1 MAADSN
7 PAAQPYP
14 RERYNLLVMGSE
26 YVLFALAMG
35 FLSPNIILPAFAAE
49 LGASEAA
56 IGVIITIL
64 TMMWYLP
71 QVIAG
76 NVSARHEHKKPLLM
90 KVILYGR
97 PITLAVP
104 FVIALTKGDPA
115 WLTLGVIIVAY
126 GLFFGADAFA
136 AIPWLD
142 ILRRAFPPEKRG
154 RYVASWQVVKA
165 VALLGASAA
174 VSYLLGANGPSFP
187 TNYAAIFGAVS
198 VCLAASFGLTS
209 LFVEL
214 PNQGDEPP
222 TTHVAWRDFGAHL
235 VQMWRVDRRLR
246 LITAVRVLYTLS
258 EMAFPFYILYAQRKL
273 GFPAGTLGLFILA
286 QTVGMS
292 LASVVLGRLADRHGA
307 QRAIQVGTAL
317 VGTAPLL
324 ALALSVLNVGPG
336 SAARYAFVWVYV
348 CIGLAENLVILAFLN
363 YLFDAAPSGQNT
375 IYMGA
380 FNTLT
385 SIGLLGPAL
394 GGWLLGR
401 TSYPV
406 LFATALGLAAATFA
420 LALRLPRARE
430 MDPEAPLRVEEIR
443 PSAG

>member
-1 MAADSN
+1 VASS
-7 PAAQPYP
+7 YP
-14 RERYNLLVMGSE
+14 RQRHNLTVMGGE

-35 FLSPNIILPAFAAE
+35 FLSPNIILPTFAAE

-56 IGVIITIL
+56 IGAIITIL
-64 TMMWYLP
+64 MMMWNLP

-76 NVSARHEHKKPLLM
+76 NISARHEHKKPLLM

-104 FVIALTKGDPA
+104 FVIALTKGEPA
-115 WLTLGVIIVAY
+115 WLNLGVIIVAY
-126 GLFFGADAFA
+126 GIFFGTDAFA

-154 RYVASWQVVKA
+154 RYVAVWQVVKA
-165 VALLGASAA
+165 IALLGTSAA
-174 VSYLLGANGPSFP
+174 VSYLLGANGPGFP
-187 TNYAAIFGAVS
+187 ANYTVIFGAVS
-198 VCLAASFGLTS
+198 LCLAVSFGLTS

-246 LITAVRVLYTLS
+246 IITVVRILFSLS
-258 EMAFPFYILYAQRKL
+258 EMAFPFYILYAQREL
-273 GFPAGTLGLFILA
+273 GFPAATLGLFILA

-292 LASVVLGRLADRHGA
+292 LASIVLGRLADRHGA
-307 QRAIQVGTAL
+307 QRAIQVGTVL

-324 ALALSVLNVGPG
+324 ALGMAVLDVGAGSV
-336 SAARYAFVWVYV
+336 ARYAFVWVYV
-348 CIGLAENLVILAFLN
+348 CIGLAENLIILAFLN

-385 SIGLLGPAL
+385 GIGLLGPVL
-394 GGWLLGR
+394 GGWLLGA
-401 TSYPV
+401 TSYRA
-406 LFATALGLAAATFA
+406 LFAVTLALAVGASA
-420 LALRLPRARE
+420 LALRLPRVRE
-430 MDPEAPLRVEEIR
+430 TGAEDTRRIGEIR
-443 PSAG
+443 PGAD